1 MIEMDESRIVLES
14 RAGFEFEDEG
24 VLNPACIEKDG
35 LVHMFYRA
43 VGKGNFSTIGYCQ
56 IKDNKVVYRSDKPVL
71 VPEYQYESQGLED
84 PRITYFDGKYY
95 MFYTAFDGQN
105 ALVAYATS
113 NDLKTFKKE
122 GLITPQF
129 TYDEAEDIFRN
140 SGVGKKYIFFEKAF
154 KKYRGE
160 DVYLWEKDAM
170 LFPKKINGRYA
181 IIHRILPGI
190 QICYFDDFSQFTQ
203 DFWRKHLKNLD
214 DFLILDPKYNFESS
228 YIGGGCVPIETPDG
242 WLLIYHAVQG
252 SEKEKIY
259 SACAALLDLNNPQ
272 KVIGR
277 LSYPLFSPEKDWE
290 KKGIV
295 NNVVF
300 PTGAIIKNGILSIYY
315 GAADKKIAV
324 RSIKIEKLLE
334 ELKK

>member
-1 MIEMDESRIVLES
+1 MIEMDESHIVLES
-14 RAGFEFEDEG
+14 RVGFGFEDEG

-56 IKDNKVVYRSDKPVL
+56 LKDNKVVYRSDKPVL
-71 VPEYQYESQGLED
+71 IPEYQYESQGLED

-113 NDLKTFKKE
+113 LDLKTFKKE
-122 GLITPQF
+122 GVITPQF

-140 SGVGKKYIFFEKAF
+140 SGVDEKYVFFEKAF

-181 IIHRILPGI
+181 IIHRVLPGI
-190 QICYFDDFSQFTQ
+190 QICYFDDFSELTQ
-203 DFWRKHLKNLD
+203 DFWRKYLRNLN
-214 DFLILDPKYNFESS
+214 DFLILDPKYDFESN
-228 YIGGGCVPIETPDG
+228 YIGGGCVPIETTDG
-242 WLLIYHAVQG
+242 WLLIYHSVSG
-252 SEKEKIY
+252 SEKMKVY
-259 SACAALLDLNNPQ
+259 SACAALLDLKNPQ

-277 LSYPLFSPEKDWE
+277 LPYPLFSPEKDWE
-290 KKGIV
+290 KEGIV
-295 NNVVF
+295 SNVVF
-300 PTGAIIKNGILSIYY
+300 PTGAIIKNETLFIYY